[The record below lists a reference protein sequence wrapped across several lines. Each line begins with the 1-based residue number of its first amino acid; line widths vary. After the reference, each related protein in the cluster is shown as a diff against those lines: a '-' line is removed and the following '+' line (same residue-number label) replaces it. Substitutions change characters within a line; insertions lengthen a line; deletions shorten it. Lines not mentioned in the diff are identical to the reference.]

1 MKKERVSLSK
11 EQITEFCQK
20 NHIKRFAFF
29 GSAIRDDFRQDSDI
43 DILIELDR
51 RFKTGLIKMSK
62 MEIELSEII
71 GRKVDLRTPDDLSD
85 YFRDKVLSEAE
96 VMYEGR

>member
-1 MKKERVSLSK
+1 
-11 EQITEFCQK
+11 
-20 NHIKRFAFF
+20 
-29 GSAIRDDFRQDSDI
+29 
-43 DILIELDR
+43 
-51 RFKTGLIKMSK
+51 MSK

>member
-1 MKKERVSLSK
+1 MRKEWVSLSK

-20 NHIKRFAFF
+20 NHIKKFAFF
-29 GSAIRDDFRQDSDI
+29 GSVLRDDFRQDSDI
-43 DILIELDR
+43 DILVELDR

-96 VMYEGR
+96 VIYEGR

>member
-11 EQITEFCQK
+11 DQITEFCQK
-20 NHIKRFAFF
+20 NHIKKFAFF
-29 GSAIRDDFRQDSDI
+29 GSVLRDDFRQDSDI
-43 DILIELDR
+43 DILVELDR

-71 GRKVDLRTPDDLSD
+71 GRKVDLRTPDDLSE
-85 YFRDKVLSEAE
+85 YFRNKVLSEAE
-96 VMYEGR
+96 VIYEGR